1 MSQDYGISSAQAAA
15 PNLLA
20 GEHPPITKPIIV
32 ASGQDLAAGTVLGRI
47 TVSGEFAAY
56 DADVDPADG
65 TESAVAILGE
75 ACDASEAAEKS
86 WAYFHGEFRESELTG
101 IDDAGILDLE
111 ARGIF
116 IK

>member
-1 MSQDYGISSAQAAA
+1 MSQDYGLSSAQAAA

-20 GEHPPITKPIIV
+20 GDHPPITKPIIV
-32 ASGQDLAAGTVLGRI
+32 VSGQDLAAGTVLGRI
-47 TVSGEFAAY
+47 TASGKFAAY
-56 DADVDPADG
+56 SDVAVDG
-65 TESAVAILGE
+65 SEVAVAILGE
-75 ACDASEAAEKS
+75 ACDASAADEKS

-101 IDDAGILDLE
+101 IDAAGILDLE